1 MRLFRHLVV
10 GVGVLVVSLVVVSSA
25 FATSGLLTVTSD
37 TTLTE
42 DHYGN
47 VWFAADSVALDCAG
61 HSVIGPVGWGPWPR
75 VGIAVV
81 GRSHVAIRNCRVER
95 FGHGFSL
102 STVDSFSLAGNT
114 SAGNEGSGFVFGW
127 VSNGVVSRNV
137 ASGNAWHG
145 FGAQT
150 SKDILFMGNAA
161 ANNGQNG
168 FVVWT
173 PYPQVSYST
182 GIRFVGNAS
191 TGNGWD
197 GFQLNAL
204 ADGSTLMLNVAR
216 NNTHGFMIGSS
227 FNTLVMNEA
236 VSNRYTGFVAAGWPS
251 PFFQPT
257 VTPAVSNTFKL
268 NLARRN
274 GVYDAA
280 DFNAPGAN
288 TWLNNLFGTTI
299 GIPVPGSPGSVG
311 ARRRVVAGLCDRDS
325 VERGVE
331 LAVAAAVE
339 SVPLAL
345 S

>member
-25 FATSGLLTVTSD
+25 SATSGLLTVTSD

-47 VWFAADSVALDCAG
+47 VWFATDSVALDCAG
-61 HSVIGPVGWGPWPR
+61 HSVIGPGLAGPVPL
-75 VGIAVV
+75 VGIAVFQ
-81 GRSHVAIRNCRVER
+81 RSHVKIRNCRVSG
-95 FGHGFSL
+95 FVHGISL
-102 STVDSFSLAGNT
+102 SAVDSFALVGNT
-114 SAGNEGSGFVFGW
+114 STGNEKGGIALYAASRGI
-127 VSNGVVSRNV
+127 VSRNV
-137 ASGNAWHG
+137 ASDNGFSGIGGNNL
-145 FGAQT
+145 T
-150 SKDILFMGNAA
+150 DIQFTWNKSAD
-161 ANNGQNG
+161 NGQNG
-168 FVVWT
+168 FLVGM
-173 PYPQVSYST
+173 PYPQVRYST
-182 GIRFVGNAS
+182 GICFVGNAS

-204 ADGSTLMLNVAR
+204 ADSSTLMLNVAR

-227 FNTLVMNEA
+227 SNTLVMNEA
-236 VSNRYTGFVAAGWPS
+236 VSNHYTGFVAAGWPS

-288 TWLNNLFGTTI
+288 TWHNNWFGATI
-299 GIPVPGSPGSVG
+299 GIPTGSPGPVG
-311 ARRRVVAGLCDRDS
+311 PPPGPS
-325 VERGVE
+325 T
-331 LAVAAAVE
+331 
-339 SVPLAL
+339 
-345 S
+345 